1 LQNHYTMKY
10 ILLLAVSF
18 LLLMPGV
25 KAAEKT
31 KFLVIRKWSGGE
43 KDDKGSTNADL
54 FSLGLEG
61 KIREQIQDELPCARV
76 SSLEDVYAALG
87 HERER
92 QLLGVTDDGY
102 AMDLA
107 GAMGANYLISI
118 QVSITGQNVFF
129 FVKLLDPKK
138 AETLINLMDKGT
150 DDESAFEV
158 ANRLAKKFFEEVCKR
173 EICPYK
179 GRIKVHV
186 FSELKVDTKKEYPVY
201 CQGMDRKYTLNF
213 KENKTTDNF
222 WTFEKESKVWAR
234 GFLDFTISE
243 VTETEIDNGCYK
255 CPSGDMYRRYYHD
268 KITKTGSIDGLSE
281 ESELY
286 GVRINDVRVEITFND
301 DETYTM
307 QVKAASK
314 LSEISETVYRYAEG
328 WCDAINDPDK
338 TVKNKIDIAMPYV
351 FGPYKGS
358 AKDKNLTQ
366 KPDPIVKIDP
376 VSGEKTTIEVEFD
389 LERD

>member
-1 LQNHYTMKY
+1 MKY
-10 ILLLAVSF
+10 LVLIAAAFILF
-18 LLLMPGV
+18 LQDV
-25 KAAEKT
+25 TAAEKT
-31 KFLVIRKWSGGE
+31 KFLIIRKWDGGE
-43 KDDKGSTNADL
+43 KDEKGSSNADL
-54 FSLGLEG
+54 FSLSVAG
-61 KIREQIQDELPCARV
+61 QIQVHFQEELPCASV
-76 SSLEDVYAALG
+76 TSMENIAAALG

-102 AMDLA
+102 GLDLA
-107 GAMGANYLISI
+107 GAIGANYLISI
-118 QVSITGQNVFF
+118 KVGISGQNVFF

-138 AETLINLMDKGT
+138 AEVLINMMDQGSN
-150 DDESAFEV
+150 DESAFDV
-158 ANRLAKKFFEEVCKR
+158 ATRMSEKFFKEVCKR

-179 GRIKVHV
+179 GRIKVNV
-186 FSELKVDTKKEYPVY
+186 ISELHVDTKKEYPVY
-201 CQGMDRKYTLNF
+201 CQGMDRKYTMNF
-213 KENKTTDNF
+213 KEDKKTENN
-222 WTFEKESKVWAR
+222 WTFEKEGKVWAR

-255 CPSGDMYRRYYHD
+255 CPSGDVYRRYYHD

-314 LSEISETVYRYAEG
+314 LSEISETVYKYAEG
-328 WCDAINDPDK
+328 WCDAINEPDK
-338 TVKNKIDIAMPYV
+338 TIKNKIDISMPYT
-351 FGPYKGS
+351 FGPFKGS

-366 KPDPIVKIDP
+366 KPDPMVKVDP